1 MRLCPTAWTSGARR
15 SVTYT
20 ETILFGT
27 VTRENDAEYQDYRET
42 VRQGQTGEAVVTA
55 EIQTLDGE
63 ENERTIVARTVLR
76 SASDEIIEV
85 RHKEYRYRHRQL
97 RASGLGYT
105 FTSAFKWRW
114 GRLHSGVDLAVPE
127 GTPVRASDNGKVILA
142 ENSGDGYGNY
152 IILDHGNGFKT
163 LYGHNSALCVSVG
176 DIVSQ
181 GDLIAYSGN
190 TGNSTGPHLH
200 FEIHLD
206 DEKVDPER
214 FLSF

>member
-1 MRLCPTAWTSGARR
+1 MPPGKSCRR
-15 SVTYT
+15 C
-20 ETILFGT
+20 
-27 VTRENDAEYQDYRET
+27 QP
-42 VRQGQTGEAVVTA
+42 
-55 EIQTLDGE
+55 
-63 ENERTIVARTVLR
+63 R
-76 SASDEIIEV
+76 SIS
-85 RHKEYRYRHRQL
+85 
-97 RASGLGYT
+97 T
-105 FTSAFKWRW
+105 FPFAAFF
-114 GRLHSGVDLAVPE
+114 
-127 GTPVRASDNGKVILA
+127 RASDNGKVILA

>member
-1 MRLCPTAWTSGARR
+1 MEKLPKRITENGIDYVLAGDYYIPALRL
-15 SVTYT
+15 T
-20 ETILFGT
+20 EESRPIG
-27 VTRENDAEYQDYRET
+27 
-42 VRQGQTGEAVVTA
+42 
-55 EIQTLDGE
+55 
-63 ENERTIVARTVLR
+63 
-76 SASDEIIEV
+76 
-85 RHKEYRYRHRQL
+85 
-97 RASGLGYT
+97 
-105 FTSAFKWRW
+105 RW